1 MIKITKGMARK
12 LYNHGEEIMIIPN
25 RVRPDSML
33 ASWIRKPDQEEGDFD
48 KLCNAIFY
56 YNCSPETGMNL
67 VYYAKEV

>member
-12 LYNHGEEIMIIPN
+12 LYNEGKEIMVIPSKI
-25 RVRPDSML
+25 RPTSIL
-33 ASWIRKPDQEEGDFD
+33 AAWYHKSAEADDTFE
-48 KLCNAIFY
+48 KLCNTIFY